1 MNCVTD
7 SSVWISLRAGDL
19 IAEALNTPFNWLVPD
34 VMLEEELK
42 DPPGAWLEKQ
52 GVKRCELTGEQV
64 RKVMELAERYI
75 RPSRVDLFALVQAKE
90 EGAILLTEDQNLREA
105 AEAEGLEVHGTL
117 WMLDQMVKEKR
128 ITPRQAAESLR
139 KMLESGRRF
148 PSTEVERRLRLW
160 SKSPTSISSP
170 GERGGRTV

>member
-1 MNCVTD
+1 M
-7 SSVWISLRAGDL
+7 WISLRAGDL

>member
-1 MNCVTD
+1 LNCVTD

-19 IAEALNTPFNWLVPD
+19 IAEALNMPFTWLVPD

-42 DPPGAWLEKQ
+42 DPLGVWLEEQ

-64 RKVMELAERYI
+64 REVVELAERYI

-90 EGAILLTEDQNLREA
+90 EGAILLTEDQDLRAA
-105 AEAEGLEVHGTL
+105 AEEEGLEVHGTL
-117 WMLDQMVKEKR
+117 WLLDQMVKEER
-128 ITPRQAAESLR
+128 ITPRQAVESLR

-148 PSTEVERRLRLW
+148 PSPEVERRLRLW
-160 SKSPTSISSP
+160 SK
-170 GERGGRTV
+170 

>member
-1 MNCVTD
+1 
-7 SSVWISLRAGDL
+7 VWISLRAGDL

>member
-1 MNCVTD
+1 M
-7 SSVWISLRAGDL
+7 WISLRAGDL
-19 IAEALNTPFNWLVPD
+19 IAEALNMPFNWLVPD

-42 DPPGAWLEKQ
+42 DPPGVWLEEQ

-64 RKVMELAERYI
+64 REVVELAERYI

-90 EGAILLTEDQNLREA
+90 EGAILLTEDQNLRAA
-105 AEAEGLEVHGTL
+105 AEEEGLEVHGTL
-117 WMLDQMVKEKR
+117 WLLDQMVKEER

-139 KMLESGRRF
+139 KMLKSGRRF

-160 SKSPTSISSP
+160 SK
-170 GERGGRTV
+170 